1 MKKIK
6 FMLVALMAVFGFNG
20 AMAAELVGSTQY
32 DTNGFQ
38 YVIKSLTKS
47 GDTWSGEVVMK
58 QNTFSGTSITINPTV
73 NITVEG
79 EVGTEPCKG
88 VVTFKIVEIAANGF
102 KGLSDVTSITFAD
115 GCNIEVIGAGAFEGT
130 MVSDLDL
137 TKTKITTLEKLFEDN
152 NVDLKTVKLPATLLQ
167 LEDNALANC
176 IQLNSVDFSLCTKL
190 NKLGAGSLSNTVV
203 SSYDFSTCEK
213 LLDLSVSN
221 PFVNATTTTNKN
233 LTTVTLPLV
242 TPATGDPYCP
252 VTAIGTAFANC
263 EVLATIANLEVSKIM
278 TVDNLAFAND
288 KNLASLEFPLSLTSV
303 SGTPFVGCA
312 KLATLIFNN
321 VNPTALVIGDGTNNI
336 YGTAAAD
343 LAALNSL
350 QIKVPAHTTTTKNM
364 SNVAIND
371 KALVGC
377 TGITDLQFAVGEVFH
392 GTIKNFAL
400 NQEADATVV
409 FGDIASTATL
419 EEEATDNWTIKGPAG
434 INKTTLTIGD
444 VAGFTAPKGGIVS
457 GIISQATVG
466 KVNNGSILDAIGQ
479 AEIIKFKGNIET
491 NIFTPTNPNAAL
503 TTIDFGTTEG
513 SDAIE
518 IMNGAISAGAFNE
531 TNAPALLNV
540 TWKPADDKATKA
552 FAKDAFGAAS
562 VGAAA
567 KVTLHT
573 TTAVGDG
580 FYDLLETKLFNVIFD
595 ATAAPAVPVD
605 IEVYGTS
612 DAQYFYGKFS
622 ATDKVEIAKTND
634 DGNQVEVYSA
644 FVDSKD
650 QKIYMDRL
658 NLKNGFYVVA
668 KDQVVIIRV
677 KEPTTVE
684 DYAKVEGAKKAVVKA
699 YKSSKYNT
707 MRYNPLGGGT
717 YQLVNDL
724 KMTDKIFS
732 SDYIG
737 TNYVGKTLYAMA
749 NPAKVGTLQFD
760 KIEKTSY
767 LPKGAV
773 FVETDEVASAARLT
787 IEWLSS
793 DEEATGIINNINVRD
808 NNDGAIYNLQGVRV
822 NAARK
827 GLYIQNGKKFVVK

>member
-1 MKKIK
+1 
-6 FMLVALMAVFGFNG
+6 
-20 AMAAELVGSTQY
+20 
-32 DTNGFQ
+32 
-38 YVIKSLTKS
+38 
-47 GDTWSGEVVMK
+47 
-58 QNTFSGTSITINPTV
+58 
-73 NITVEG
+73 
-79 EVGTEPCKG
+79 
-88 VVTFKIVEIAANGF
+88 
-102 KGLSDVTSITFAD
+102 
-115 GCNIEVIGAGAFEGT
+115 
-130 MVSDLDL
+130 
-137 TKTKITTLEKLFEDN
+137 
-152 NVDLKTVKLPATLLQ
+152 VDLKTVKLPATLFT

-190 NKLGAGSLSNTVV
+190 NKLGDGSLSNTVV
-203 SSYDFSTCEK
+203 SSYDFSACVK
-213 LLDLSVSN
+213 LTDLSVST

-263 EVLATIANLEVSKIM
+263 EVLATIANLEVSRILS
-278 TVDNLAFAND
+278 VDDLAFAND

-303 SGTPFVGCA
+303 DGTPFVGCA

-321 VNPTALVIGDGTNNI
+321 VNPTALVIGDGTKNI

-350 QIKVPAHTTTTKNM
+350 QIKVPAHTGATKNR
-364 SNVAIND
+364 SNVAINTG
-371 KALVGC
+371 ALAGC
-377 TGITDLQFAVGEVFH
+377 TGITDLQFAVGEEFN
-392 GTIKNFAL
+392 GTIYSFAL
-400 NQEADATVV
+400 KEDANATVV
-409 FGDIASTATL
+409 FGDISNTATL
-419 EEEATDNWTIKGPAG
+419 NTITGPTG
-434 INKTTLTIGD
+434 INKTTLTID
-444 VAGFTAPKGGIVS
+444 KSAGFAVTAPIVS
-457 GIISQATVG
+457 GIISQATLG
-466 KVNNGSILDAIGQ
+466 EVNNSSILDAIGQ
-479 AEIIKFKGNIET
+479 AEIIKFKGNIEIG
-491 NIFTPTNPNAAL
+491 IFAPTTPNAAL

-518 IMNGAISAGAFNE
+518 IMNGAISASAFNE

-552 FAKDAFGAAS
+552 FAQNAFGASS
-562 VGAAA
+562 VGADA

-787 IEWLSS
+787 IEWLNS